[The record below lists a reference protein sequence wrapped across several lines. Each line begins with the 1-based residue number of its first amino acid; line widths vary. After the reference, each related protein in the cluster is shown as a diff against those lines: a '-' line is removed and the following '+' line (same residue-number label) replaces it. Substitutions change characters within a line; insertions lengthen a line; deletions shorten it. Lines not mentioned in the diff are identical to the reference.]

1 MFEITKILI
10 GIINRFLNPYADLFL
25 CFSEDTKFVF
35 IQLVPKEQ
43 LSYIRHS
50 TTFIKIVVNVVK

>member
-35 IQLVPKEQ
+35 IQLVVKV
-43 LSYIRHS
+43 HS